1 MFRKLQRKKA
11 AYVPKYNSNCEKQAI
26 LLMIR
31 NGVGWHYPVVKKS
44 YQHY

>member
-31 NGVGWHYPVVKKS
+31 NGVGRHYPVVKKS